1 MTTAIPASPT
11 APELRDALAN
21 GDLHARDLVDECLA
35 RIAAGEGEIRA
46 WAYIAGDQARTEA
59 DRLDQQRQS
68 GEAIGPLHGLPVGI
82 KDIIDVEDMP
92 CENGTLL
99 DAGRT
104 PTQDA
109 ACVRALKAAGA
120 IILGKTVTTE
130 LAYFNPGKTRN
141 PHDTTRT
148 PGGSSSGSAAAV
160 AAGMVPLAVGSQTN
174 GSVIR
179 PASFCGVVGYKPT
192 RGLIPTAGALCQSPN
207 LDTLGVF
214 ARTVDGAAMLAAIM
228 AVEHGQPELS
238 TSTADE
244 PPMPPR
250 LAFCR
255 TPVWDQADADTAS
268 GLESLAGSLGASVE
282 ELDLPAVFNDGHA
295 NHRRINMAELAA
307 NFAHYAERGRDRLS
321 PKMQAAIDEGNA
333 LSAPDY
339 LQALASIVTLNTALE
354 PIFERFDAIL
364 CASAPG
370 EAPADLTQTGNPVF
384 CTLWTLCGT
393 PAITLPLLRGNN
405 GMPIGVQLVGRRGD
419 DVRLLRTANWL
430 ARQAG

>member
-21 GDLHARDLVDECLA
+21 GNMRAGALVDKCLA
-35 RIAAGEGEIRA
+35 RIAAS
-46 WAYIAGDQARTEA
+46 EA
-59 DRLDQQRQS
+59 DVQAWTHVASNEARADAEQLDQQRQS

-92 CENGTLL
+92 CENGTVL
-99 DAGRT
+99 DAGRI

-109 ACVRALKAAGA
+109 ACARSLKAAGA

-179 PASFCGVVGYKPT
+179 PASFCGIVGYKPT
-192 RGLIPTAGALCQSPN
+192 RGLIPTAGALCQSQN

-214 ARTVDGAAMLAAIM
+214 ARTVGGAAMLAAIL
-228 AVEHGQPELS
+228 AGEHCQRELAM
-238 TSTADE
+238 STADE

-255 TPVWDQADADTAS
+255 TPVWDHADADTAN

-282 ELDLPAVFNDGHA
+282 EVDLPTVFNDGHA

-307 NFAHYAERGRDRLS
+307 NFASYAERGRDRLS

-339 LQALASIVTLNTALE
+339 LQALASIESLNTALE

-419 DVRLLRTANWL
+419 DARLLRTANWL
-430 ARQAG
+430 AWQAA